1 MQYAIVLV
9 LTAIHNEALWSVFEV
24 EDFLWILADSLYF
37 PLNLLTLILRVAFI
51 FKLLGLPLLYRRSS
65 LFYYHIF
72 QFS

>member
-37 PLNLLTLILRVAFI
+37 PLNLLTLILR
-51 FKLLGLPLLYRRSS
+51 GLYFQAPRSTS
-65 LFYYHIF
+65 TVP
-72 QFS
+72 